1 MTLEFVKQFR
11 EEMHRKS
18 MEIIEKKGH
27 DYNHK
32 QQHQGDTLFNLRVA
46 ALLGVIDTPSQ
57 GVLVRLCDKMMRLAS
72 LMTPGV
78 EAEIK
83 DESIQDTI
91 ADVHNYIDYAYLL
104 FMEEHA
110 KRQPPTEVLFPE
122 E

>member
-1 MTLEFVKQFR
+1 MTLEEVKRFR
-11 EEMHRKS
+11 EEMHTQS
-18 MEIIEKKGH
+18 MSIIEKKGP

-32 QQHQGDTLFNLRVA
+32 QQHQGDTLFNLRGA
-46 ALLGVIDTPSQ
+46 AILGIIDTPRQ